1 MPQASA
7 SGPRTSRPKRRWRIP
22 PPIVQDAEGPGP
34 EGLSIL
40 REIDGE
46 VGLVVWK
53 SLRSVLLWAEA
64 SHQDRWNLFDDDA
77 ARRRESEILEYLPG
91 APPGLA
97 DAVRD
102 LLPVLAHTDQ
112 VDAEFVGGACQRIA
126 NWAEG
131 KNAPRTRLEFLQAAA
146 LACPSD
152 PSYALAVGRA
162 ARDLTHYSRA
172 EAWYQRALGLSRQV
186 GKWEVYVRAYL
197 SHGNMMLRRGAVPA
211 ARRSF
216 LKGLRRSR
224 RQGIRGVEGEALHD
238 LCVLEWRAANRG
250 LALDYGE
257 QAVRVQGHQHPGL
270 PRLAHDIAYLWL
282 EEGHYAHALPVF
294 MATLGKV
301 NEVERPVVLG
311 SIGRAA
317 AGAGDVSGYEWAR
330 RRLLD
335 APPGPGVAESWVD
348 LALAAAR
355 LKRTEEVEEAA
366 RLAESIARARKEGQM
381 RLMAESI
388 LADVSR
394 QAGSQPEA
402 VVVEDERSNRLARDL
417 LRTLQLVPASSQS
430 PASV

>member
-1 MPQASA
+1 
-7 SGPRTSRPKRRWRIP
+7 
-22 PPIVQDAEGPGP
+22 VQDGEGPGP

-40 REIDGE
+40 REVDGE
-46 VGLVVWK
+46 MGLVVWK
-53 SLRSVLLWAEA
+53 SLRSVLLWSE
-64 SHQDRWNLFDDDA
+64 SPHQDRWNLFDEDA
-77 ARRRESEILEYLPG
+77 ARRRESEILEHLPG
-91 APPGLA
+91 APDGLV

-102 LLPVLAHTDQ
+102 LLPVLARAHE
-112 VDAEFVGGACQRIA
+112 VDAEFVGKACQRIA
-126 NWAEG
+126 SWAEG
-131 KNAPRTRLEFLQAAA
+131 RTAPRTRLEFLQAAA
-146 LACPSD
+146 LACPAE

-186 GKWEVYVRAYL
+186 GEWEVYVRAYL

-238 LCVLEWRAANRG
+238 LCVLEWRAGNRG

-257 QAVRVQGHQHPGL
+257 QAVRVQGHQHAGL

-317 AGAGDVSGYEWAR
+317 AGAGDVAGYEWAR

-355 LKRTEEVEEAA
+355 LARTEELEEAA

-388 LADVSR
+388 LADVGR
-394 QAGSQPEA
+394 QAVSQPAA

-417 LRTLQLVPASSQS
+417 LRTLQLVPASSPS
-430 PASV
+430 PAGV

>member
-1 MPQASA
+1 
-7 SGPRTSRPKRRWRIP
+7 
-22 PPIVQDAEGPGP
+22 
-34 EGLSIL
+34 
-40 REIDGE
+40 
-46 VGLVVWK
+46 
-53 SLRSVLLWAEA
+53 
-64 SHQDRWNLFDDDA
+64 
-77 ARRRESEILEYLPG
+77 
-91 APPGLA
+91 
-97 DAVRD
+97 
-102 LLPVLAHTDQ
+102 
-112 VDAEFVGGACQRIA
+112 VDAEFVGRTCQRIA
-126 NWAEG
+126 SWAEG
-131 KNAPRTRLEFLQAAA
+131 TNAPRTRLEFLQAAA
-146 LACPSD
+146 LACPSE

-186 GKWEVYVRAYL
+186 GEWEVYVRAYL

-224 RQGIRGVEGEALHD
+224 RQGLRGVEGEALHD

-257 QAVRVQGHQHPGL
+257 QAVRVQGPQHPGL

-282 EEGHYAHALPVF
+282 EEGQYAHALPVF
-294 MATLGKV
+294 MATLGK
-301 NEVERPVVLG
+301 LG

-355 LKRTEEVEEAA
+355 LARTDEVEEAA

-388 LADVSR
+388 LADVHR
-394 QAGSQPEA
+394 QAASQPSA
-402 VVVEDERSNRLARDL
+402 VVAEDERSNRLARDL
-417 LRTLQLVPASSQS
+417 LRTLQLVPVSSQS
-430 PASV
+430 PAGV

>member
-1 MPQASA
+1 
-7 SGPRTSRPKRRWRIP
+7 
-22 PPIVQDAEGPGP
+22 VQDADSPGP
-34 EGLSIL
+34 EGLSVL
-40 REIDGE
+40 REVEGE
-46 VGLVVWK
+46 VGVVLWK

-64 SHQDRWNLFDDDA
+64 SNQDRWNLFDEEA
-77 ARRRESEILEYLPG
+77 TRRRESEILQHLPG
-91 APPGLA
+91 ASPDLVA
-97 DAVRD
+97 AVRD
-102 LLPVLAHTDQ
+102 LLPLLARPERA
-112 VDAEFVGGACQRIA
+112 DAEFVGRACQRITS
-126 NWAEG
+126 WAEG

-146 LACPSD
+146 LACPSEA
-152 PSYALAVGRA
+152 SYALAVGRA

-186 GKWEVYVRAYL
+186 GEWEVYVRAYL

-224 RQGIRGVEGEALHD
+224 RQGITGVEGEALHD
-238 LCVLEWRAANRG
+238 LCVLEWRAGNRS
-250 LALDYGE
+250 LALAYGE
-257 QAVRVQGHQHPGL
+257 QAVRVQGPRHTGL

-282 EEGHYAHALPVF
+282 EEGQYSHALPVF
-294 MATLGKV
+294 MATLAKV
-301 NEVERPVVLG
+301 KEVERPVVLG

-348 LALAAAR
+348 MALAAAR
-355 LKRTEEVEEAA
+355 LARTDEVEEAA

-388 LADVSR
+388 LADVHR
-394 QAGSQPEA
+394 QAASQPKG
-402 VVVEDERSNRLARDL
+402 VVVEDELSNRLARDL
-417 LRTLQLVPASSQS
+417 LRTLQLVPVSSQS
-430 PASV
+430 PADV